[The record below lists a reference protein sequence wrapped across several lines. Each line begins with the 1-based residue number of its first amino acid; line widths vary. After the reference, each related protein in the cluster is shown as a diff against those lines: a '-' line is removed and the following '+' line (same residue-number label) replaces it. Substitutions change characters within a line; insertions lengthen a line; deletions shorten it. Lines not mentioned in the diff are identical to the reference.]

1 MSGGL
6 AWNSHL
12 NCANWQGQLLQERA
26 ILIKGGEQRQPSRL
40 QHCGEEGAEF
50 SLNVLSCDAAGE
62 TPKCDV
68 PCPLNLAAGVS
79 FLTLVGT
86 LSVECE
92 AQGLPKFIEE

>member
-1 MSGGL
+1 MAGAAAARKS
-6 AWNSHL
+6 NT
-12 NCANWQGQLLQERA
+12 
-26 ILIKGGEQRQPSRL
+26 IKGGEQRQPSRL

-68 PCPLNLAAGVS
+68 PCPFNLAAGVS
-79 FLTLVGT
+79 FLTLAGT
-86 LSVECE
+86 LSVECG